1 MKFKNLYAILGVFL
15 FLLFGCNNDNS
26 ADQGTGKL
34 TIRLTDEPFPHDL
47 IAEANVTIFKVEA
60 RKKVDDSGDMDM
72 NEENESEDGSS
83 FVVLMEEEIDV
94 NLLTLTNGVTETLV
108 DADIPA
114 GTYDLFRVYV
124 KGVNVVLNDEG
135 GTTYDLT
142 VPSGEQ
148 TGIKVFVKPALVVAG
163 GLSAD
168 LLFDFD
174 VSRSFVPRGNLRN
187 DANFNGFN
195 FKPVIKVSNLTTSG
209 TLYGEVTTAVD
220 AENTVGLENVAVTIF
235 QNGETITTTVTDAA
249 GGYMVMGL
257 MPGTYDVTATLEG
270 YDTAS
275 AEGVTITTGNKTLQ
289 NFELVVSQ

>member
-1 MKFKNLYAILGVFL
+1 MKVKNLYAIPGVFL
-15 FLLFGCNNDNS
+15 FLLFGCNNDNN
-26 ADQGTGKL
+26 ADQGIGKL

-60 RKKVDDSGDMDM
+60 RKKVDESGDMDM
-72 NEENESEDGSS
+72 NEGNESEDGSS

-94 NLLTLTNGVTETLV
+94 NLLSLTNGVTESLV
-108 DADIPA
+108 DAAIPA

-124 KGVNVVLNDEG
+124 KGVNVVLNDEAR
-135 GTTYDLT
+135 TTYDLT

-148 TGIKVFVKPALVVAG
+148 TGIKVFVTPALVVTS

-174 VSRSFVPRGNLRN
+174 VSRSFVPRGNLRH

-209 TLYGEVTTAVD
+209 TLYGEITTAVD
-220 AENTVGLENVAVTIF
+220 AENTVGLENVEVTLF
-235 QNGETITTTVTDAA
+235 QNGETVTTTVTDAA

-257 MPGTYDVTATLEG
+257 MPGSYDVTATLEG
-270 YDTAS
+270 YDAAS
-275 AEGVTITTGNKTLQ
+275 AEGVTVTTGNKTLQ
-289 NFELVVSQ
+289 DFELVVSQ